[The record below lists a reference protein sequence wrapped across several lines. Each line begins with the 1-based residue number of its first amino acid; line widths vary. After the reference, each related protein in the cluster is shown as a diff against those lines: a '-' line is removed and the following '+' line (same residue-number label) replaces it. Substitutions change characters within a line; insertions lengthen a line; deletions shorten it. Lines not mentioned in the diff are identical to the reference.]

1 MKIKRLQ
8 VIGLFDRFNHDL
20 KFKPDERIMI
30 MIGPNGFGKTMI
42 LRLIDTLFN
51 KSLRGLTRI
60 PFRQIVVSFDD
71 GSHLKVS
78 RKTQRSKREQE
89 KPRIDP
95 ELIFQNSAGEE
106 ERFTPQ
112 PRISPKELGFP
123 VGIIE
128 DVLPLLDQVASAE
141 WRHRQTGE
149 ILELEDVL
157 DRFGDELPRT
167 EAELEPRSP
176 KWLQELRT
184 LIPVRFIDT
193 ERLTHPLPQRNRSAR
208 FSVRLHGYGAPTV
221 FNERTVRR
229 YSEELGKLVQQTLT
243 EYAALSQSLDRTF
256 PVRLVEE
263 PSRSDLTMDALR
275 EELAQVEEKRSRLVE
290 AGLLAP
296 EQEDLEIP
304 ALDKVD
310 ESRRGVLAVYAR
322 DAKKKLGVF
331 DGLYA
336 KVDALMHIA
345 NARFLHKRVTVGPDG
360 LGVATSDGA
369 PLELEVLSS
378 GEQHEL
384 VMIYDLLF
392 RVPDNSL
399 ILIDEPELS
408 LHIVWQEQFLS
419 DLEEMAKLSN
429 FQAILATHSPQ
440 IIGDRWDLT
449 TELKGPNGE

>member
-1 MKIKRLQ
+1 MKINRLQ

-42 LRLIDTLFN
+42 LRIIDTIFS
-51 KSLRGLTRI
+51 KSLRGLAQM
-60 PFRQIVVSFDD
+60 PFRQVVVSFDN

-78 RKTQRSKREQE
+78 RKEHRPKKGQE
-89 KPRIDP
+89 KPRIDT
-95 ELIFQNSAGEE
+95 ELIFQNAAGEE

-112 PRISPKELGFP
+112 PPISQKELGSR
-123 VGIIE
+123 VRMIE
-128 DVLPLLDQVASAE
+128 HMIPLLDQVASDE
-141 WRHRQTGE
+141 WYHRQTGD
-149 ILELEDVL
+149 ILTLEDVF
-157 DRFGDELPRT
+157 DRFGDELPGT
-167 EAELEPRSP
+167 EMELAPKSP
-176 KWLQELRT
+176 KWLQDLRA

-193 ERLTHPLPQRNRSAR
+193 ERLTRPLPQRNRSAGLP
-208 FSVRLHGYGAPTV
+208 VRLRGYDAPV

-229 YSEELGKLVQQTLT
+229 YSEELGKRVQQTLT
-243 EYAALSQSLDRTF
+243 EYGALSQSLDRTF

-263 PSRSDLTMDALR
+263 PARPDLTMDALR
-275 EELAQVEEKRSRLVE
+275 EELAQVESKRSRLVE
-290 AGLLAP
+290 AGLLAQ
-296 EQEDLEIP
+296 EQEALEIP
-304 ALDKVD
+304 SLDKVD

-322 DAKKKLGVF
+322 DAKEKLSVF
-331 DGLYA
+331 DELYA
-336 KVDALMHIA
+336 KVDTLMHIA

-360 LGVATSDGA
+360 LGVATSDGSQLA
-369 PLELEVLSS
+369 LEVLSS

-392 RVPDNSL
+392 RVPENSL

-449 TELKGPNGE
+449 TELKGPNGA

>member
-1 MKIKRLQ
+1 MKINRLQ

-51 KSLRGLTRI
+51 KSLRGLTQI
-60 PFRQIVVSFDD
+60 PFRQVVVSFDD

-78 RKTQRSKREQE
+78 RKIHHPKGGEE
-89 KPRIDP
+89 KLRIDP
-95 ELIFQNSAGEE
+95 ELVFQNSAGEKE
-106 ERFTPQ
+106 CFTPQ
-112 PRISPKELGFP
+112 PRISQRALGFP
-123 VGIIE
+123 VSMIE
-128 DVLPLLDQVASAE
+128 EMIPVLDRVASEE
-141 WRHRQTGE
+141 WYHRQTGD
-149 ILELEDVL
+149 ILTLEDVL

-167 EAELEPRSP
+167 EGELESRIP

-193 ERLTHPLPQRNRSAR
+193 ERLTHPLPQRNRSVRLPA
-208 FSVRLHGYGAPTV
+208 RLHGYGPLI

-229 YSEELGKLVQQTLT
+229 YSEELGTLVQQTLT
-243 EYAALSQSLDRTF
+243 EYGTLSQSLDRTF

-263 PSRSDLTMDALR
+263 PARPDLTMDALR
-275 EELAQVEEKRSRLVE
+275 EELAQVEAKRSRLVE
-290 AGLLAP
+290 AGLLAQ
-296 EQEDLEIP
+296 EQEGLEIP

-331 DGLYA
+331 DKLYA

-360 LGVATSDGA
+360 LGVATSDGS
-369 PLELEVLSS
+369 PLELEMLSS

-440 IIGDRWDLT
+440 IIGDRWELT

>member
-1 MKIKRLQ
+1 MKINRLQ

-30 MIGPNGFGKTMI
+30 MIGANGFGKTMI

-51 KSLRGLTRI
+51 KSLRGLAQI
-60 PFRQIVVSFDD
+60 PFRQVVVSFDD
-71 GSHLKVS
+71 GSRLKVS
-78 RKTQRSKREQE
+78 RELHPKKKSKEGTRY
-89 KPRIDP
+89 DP
-95 ELIFQNSAGEE
+95 KLTFQNSADQEKH
-106 ERFTPQ
+106 FIPQ
-112 PRISPKELGFP
+112 LQISPKELGFP

-128 DVLPLLDQVASAE
+128 DVIPLLDQVTSAE

-157 DRFGDELPRT
+157 DRYGDELPGT

-184 LIPVRFIDT
+184 SIPVRFIDT

-208 FSVRLHGYGAPTV
+208 FSVPLHGYGASV
-221 FNERTVRR
+221 LNERTVRR

-243 EYAALSQSLDRTF
+243 DYGALSQSLDRTF

-263 PSRSDLTMDALR
+263 PARPELTMEALR
-275 EELAQVEEKRSRLVE
+275 EELAQVEEQRSRLVE

-296 EQEDLEIP
+296 EPEGLEIP

-331 DGLYA
+331 DELYA

-360 LGVATSDGA
+360 LGVATSDGS
-369 PLELEVLSS
+369 PLALEVLSS

-399 ILIDEPELS
+399 ILIDEPELT
-408 LHIVWQEQFLS
+408 L
-419 DLEEMAKLSN
+419 
-429 FQAILATHSPQ
+429 
-440 IIGDRWDLT
+440 
-449 TELKGPNGE
+449 